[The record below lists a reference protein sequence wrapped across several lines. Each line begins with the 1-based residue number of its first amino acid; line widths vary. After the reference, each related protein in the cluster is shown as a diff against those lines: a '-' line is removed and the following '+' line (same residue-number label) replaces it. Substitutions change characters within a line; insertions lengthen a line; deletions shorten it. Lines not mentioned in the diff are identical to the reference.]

1 MTRKM
6 RKNQNWGTSPSE
18 EGARTGQIGMRV
30 PWGSQGIH
38 PAQMAAQSYVKS
50 PMQLAGAT
58 VMRRG
63 QRAYQPFMD
72 AVGAMGALNSNVNRA
87 KYNVLRDTA
96 RAYFDNADNSGNLRD
111 FSPVMRAGSRAI
123 RQGAKD
129 VQPYADQ
136 AYSAVGNAV
145 VPVQDFM
152 GGLLE
157 YGVSGAGAL
166 GRAARS
172 AGGSM
177 YRGIRDTVRP
187 MLGDAPEPQYGA
199 PPSMNKRASMCKC
212 GSGMSKSMCKCGGGM
227 SKSMCKCGSGMSKSM
242 CKCGSGKSAKR
253 SLKKR
258 GGKQR
263 IINALASANIGKNA
277 IAATF
282 GHMIPLLIAN
292 PPRKAGAIIS
302 QHAKMAARD
311 ANVGNYFNR
320 EGLSSYRR
328 QKRLLQ
334 EFNSPRSASI
344 AFRDG
349 MNSASRGM
357 PKSNKIR
364 MANVKRTAMQ
374 LAPWLGTSIVGANV
388 INSMLSNKSSG
399 SSGIPTNKR
408 LSKRQA
414 GPKPNKYM

>member
-18 EGARTGQIGMRV
+18 VGARTGQVGVRV
-30 PWGSQGIH
+30 PWGSQGMQ

-50 PMQLAGAT
+50 PMQLAGET
-58 VMRRG
+58 VRRRG
-63 QRAYQPFMD
+63 QRAYQPFVD
-72 AVGAMGALNSNVNRA
+72 AVGSVGALNRNVNRA
-87 KYNVLRDTA
+87 GYNVLRDTA
-96 RAYFDNADNSGNLRD
+96 RAYFDNADDSGNLQD
-111 FSPVMRAGSRAI
+111 FSPVMRAGSRAL
-123 RQGAKD
+123 RQGARD
-129 VQPYADQ
+129 VQPYADR
-136 AYSAVGNAV
+136 AYNAVGNAV

-152 GGLLE
+152 GGLFE

-177 YRGIRDTVRP
+177 YRGIRDAVRP
-187 MLGDAPEPQYGA
+187 GLGEEPEPPQGP
-199 PPSMNKRASMCKC
+199 PPSMNKRAT
-212 GSGMSKSMCKCGGGM
+212 
-227 SKSMCKCGSGMSKSM
+227 MCKCGSGMSKSM

-302 QHAKMAARD
+302 QHAKIAARD

-399 SSGIPTNKR
+399 SSGSPTNKR
-408 LSKRQA
+408 MSKRQA